1 VAETTHI
8 LLTNYAMLE
17 YLLLRPM
24 DTVFFDGD
32 YADYWRFI
40 VIDEAHTYSGAKGIE
55 IAMLLR
61 RLKDRVVGGQTGKLQ
76 CIATSATLGGGR
88 DSYPQIVKFARRL
101 FGEDFEWVE
110 GDERYQDVVEAT
122 HLPLFADGSGWGN
135 PNPRI
140 YLEWEKIVEQGRPL
154 EETLR
159 ALRQSGQSA
168 GVSEKEL
175 DRAIETG
182 RKQGLQAFLYE
193 ILRGDQTLL
202 RLQRELQKGPRLLV
216 DLPAP
221 LGLDNTADAA
231 EVVVSLVN
239 LANQAK
245 TDKDHQPLLP
255 ARYHV
260 FVRAIEGA
268 YVLLGQNKSL
278 YLERHEVIK
287 KNGEEYRVFE
297 VATCRQCGVAYLVG
311 QQENKDNAFILK
323 NVSGDKGKVDY
334 FLLLDKEPEP
344 VDSNEDEAVE
354 FPAEPGYD
362 ERYQEYQLCL
372 RCGVI

>member
-1 VAETTHI
+1 
-8 LLTNYAMLE
+8 
-17 YLLLRPM
+17 
-24 DTVFFDGD
+24 
-32 YADYWRFI
+32 
-40 VIDEAHTYSGAKGIE
+40 
-55 IAMLLR
+55 
-61 RLKDRVVGGQTGKLQ
+61 
-76 CIATSATLGGGR
+76 
-88 DSYPQIVKFARRL
+88 
-101 FGEDFEWVE
+101 
-110 GDERYQDVVEAT
+110 
-122 HLPLFADGSGWGN
+122 
-135 PNPRI
+135 
-140 YLEWEKIVEQGRPL
+140 
-154 EETLR
+154 
-159 ALRQSGQSA
+159 
-168 GVSEKEL
+168 
-175 DRAIETG
+175 
-182 RKQGLQAFLYE
+182 
-193 ILRGDQTLL
+193 
-202 RLQRELQKGPRLLV
+202 
-216 DLPAP
+216 
-221 LGLDNTADAA
+221 
-231 EVVVSLVN
+231 VVVSLVN